1 VLAVMRAGNAA
12 QSAPTFDQVL
22 TAQPDYRTLRF
33 DIEIRGDGPAEVH
46 SMAYRSRKAAHLE
59 KVGESTTV
67 IDADTGKLLYLDH
80 RARTAALG
88 TLQPGWVEA
97 DGHPVL
103 LQSAD
108 VQGSPEAL
116 PESRR
121 IDGQTCW
128 GWKLRYRG
136 DPAEVWA
143 NSAGRL
149 CAIDVRPPGVRTL
162 HFVRFKV
169 NGVLDPALFST
180 AVPQGYT
187 PGALPPAG

>member
-1 VLAVMRAGNAA
+1 
-12 QSAPTFDQVL
+12 
-22 TAQPDYRTLRF
+22 LRF
-33 DIEIRGDGPAEVH
+33 DIEIRGDGTTEVH
-46 SMAYRSRKAAHLE
+46 SMAYRSRQAAHLE

-67 IDADTGKLLYLDH
+67 IDAVTGKLLYLDH
-80 RARTAALG
+80 RARTAVLG

-103 LQSAD
+103 LQSSD

-116 PESRR
+116 PDSRR

-136 DPAEVWA
+136 DSAEVWA

-149 CAIDVRPPGVRTL
+149 CAIDVQPPGVRTL

-169 NGVLDPALFST
+169 DGVLDPALFST
-180 AVPQGYT
+180 AVPHGYT